1 MIEVPVSPTAAP
13 TLAPTLQENV
23 LAATGNGWQRF
34 GDAIDPRLPEL
45 IALWTDASETE
56 RAAIYA
62 TAKAVTGKIRE

>member
-1 MIEVPVSPTAAP
+1 LGFRRIELSVAPSVAP
-13 TLAPTLQENV
+13 TTGKNV
-23 LAATGNGWQRF
+23 AATGNGWQLL

-56 RAAIYA
+56 RAAIFA

>member
-1 MIEVPVSPTAAP
+1 
-13 TLAPTLQENV
+13 L
-23 LAATGNGWQRF
+23 